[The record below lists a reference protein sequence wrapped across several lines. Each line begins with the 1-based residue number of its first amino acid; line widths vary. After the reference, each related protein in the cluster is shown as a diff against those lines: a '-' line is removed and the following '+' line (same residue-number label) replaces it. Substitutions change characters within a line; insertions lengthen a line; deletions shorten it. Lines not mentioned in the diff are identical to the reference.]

1 MATDTGRCFLFF
13 PMFASCSGSTLC
25 CQQVTLARNPPPPSL
40 VTESRRCG
48 GASDDA
54 RGAGIDFEDAVLRT
68 SAWEE
73 VDFRES
79 LLTRL
84 DFDEDFLVVVSP
96 MLSVLEEL
104 FLTFLS
110 PFSFAFTCL
119 GTEERRYEVGLYYI
133 VL

>member
-1 MATDTGRCFLFF
+1 MARK
-13 PMFASCSGSTLC
+13 
-25 CQQVTLARNPPPPSL
+25 PPPPSL

-84 DFDEDFLVVVSP
+84 DFDEDFEDYVSG
-96 MLSVLEEL
+96 LRFFARGV
-104 FLTFLS
+104 FLLLNS
-110 PFSFAFTCL
+110 NPGENCL
-119 GTEERRYEVGLYYI
+119 GNDS
-133 VL
+133 